1 MFPTALAFIA
11 ATVGGVPS
19 RGYDSPSSVSTG
31 GLSSNTRDDA
41 AAAGVRSMSEASVR
55 VAIGATAGG
64 QKGRQ
69 DIPAEQAVL
78 VPGTIPSM
86 NAGRLFSSA
95 ETAGCG
101 DGSPA
106 GPSCRVDGTAPQT
119 ERRRQRQR
127 GQSLHGAASLAVE
140 AGGKC
145 LVVCPTGAEAS
156 VIVCLAALVAFFPPS
171 QADAAVDDRLSIL
184 AGGTGTRA
192 PFATTGVRVSPTAS
206 AARFVAACGLG
217 TEQES
222 EATAQD
228 SAGGDA
234 RVYAVVGSKD
244 LPSAEQSVV
253 IPLGSS
259 EPPSA
264 AEVSIKFGDGSR
276 PAVGDGGSACASSVR
291 ENNGVSALPLA
302 SRRSGVVGKR
312 ASVSVTV
319 DEEEQGC
326 GKLGGGA
333 FSVSARGERWGSG
346 VTKAEVR
353 WRFLLLQQEYPW
365 ARPPR
370 RLMQELNEYFMTPG
384 EHSWWTLRDSL
395 VGRDRDRDT
404 C

>member
-1 MFPTALAFIA
+1 MFPAALAFIA

-19 RGYDSPSSVSTG
+19 RGYNSPSPASTG
-31 GLSSNTRDDA
+31 DLSSNTRDDT
-41 AAAGVRSMSEASVR
+41 AAAGSMSMSEASVG

-69 DIPAEQAVL
+69 DIPAEQAVF

-86 NAGRLFSSA
+86 NAGENSPSA

-101 DGSPA
+101 DGTPA
-106 GPSCRVDGTAPQT
+106 DPSCREDGTAPQT
-119 ERRRQRQR
+119 ERRRRQR
-127 GQSLHGAASLAVE
+127 GQSVRGAASLAVE
-140 AGGKC
+140 AGGRC

-156 VIVCLAALVAFFPPS
+156 VIVCLAALVAFFPPP
-171 QADAAVDDRLSIL
+171 QPEAAGDDRLSIL

-192 PFATTGVRVSPTAS
+192 PFATTGVRMSPTAS

-217 TEQES
+217 TEEES

-234 RVYAVVGSKD
+234 RVYAVEGSKD

-253 IPLGSS
+253 ILLGSS
-259 EPPSA
+259 ESPSA
-264 AEVSIKFGDGSR
+264 AEASIKFADGSR

-291 ENNGVSALPLA
+291 KNNGVSALPLA
-302 SRRSGVVGKR
+302 SRLSGVVGKR

-319 DEEEQGC
+319 DEQEQGC

-333 FSVSARGERWGSG
+333 FSVSARGERGGSG
-346 VTKAEVR
+346 VTKSEVR

-395 VGRDRDRDT
+395 VGRDRSRDT